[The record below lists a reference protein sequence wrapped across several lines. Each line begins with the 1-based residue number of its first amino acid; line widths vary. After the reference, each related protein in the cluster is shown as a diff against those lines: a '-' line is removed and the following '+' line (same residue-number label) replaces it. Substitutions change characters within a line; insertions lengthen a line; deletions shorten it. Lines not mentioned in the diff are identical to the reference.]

1 MIELLS
7 FFKLKVSH
15 CLIPCNCC
23 EECID
28 KCVRVPLAAL
38 ACESTV
44 IETGKLEHLPYSRV
58 TPVIWFALRP
68 NANVEVVVATFENAG
83 HRPLTI
89 PIEANHVLSQILE
102 GLIESF
108 LVVFGLTFAE
118 ADQPS

>member
-1 MIELLS
+1 MIELLALL
-7 FFKLKVSH
+7 KLKVSH

-58 TPVIWFALRP
+58 TPVIWLALRP

-108 LVVFGLTFAE
+108 LVVFGLAFAE
-118 ADQPS
+118 AD